1 MLRGWAL
8 TTAFSLRLP
17 MARWLKNQPYG
28 LYSTAGTDLY
38 SGMSMPSPLVE
49 FFSVTVICERQSNR
63 QQRTASGTVGSGCTG
78 AALECTLMTH
88 ERSLSWPTNPLPAGA
103 DTFTTTS
110 GLP

>member
-49 FFSVTVICERQSNR
+49 FFSVTVICERQRNR
-63 QQRTASGTVGSGCTG
+63 QQRLVVSGDGG
-78 AALECTLMTH
+78 
-88 ERSLSWPTNPLPAGA
+88 ERLYRR
-103 DTFTTTS
+103 
-110 GLP
+110 GLGVQIQHP